1 MATTMAEMEIFI
13 NERFS
18 SARFATPDA
27 ARPGYNYRDY
37 YPDCPDP
44 IYVPVPGHEGFVDQ
58 MTDLEIAERSEF
70 SSAAQSDISQIAA
83 LGLPSASPAFPAFN
97 STTNP
102 VRFGVPL
109 SSTSVATP
117 QFRLNRSL
125 SSTSVATPHPSRGV
139 ISKLSGN
146 SSVLSFASTTRATVV
161 PPTRILNTG
170 EVLPNFSAFH
180 ALGAGAS
187 AQPTTTQQIYNVMAV
202 ASKDLTV
209 LRMNLSRKL
218 ILQII
223 SNLRSTINTNRIEE
237 IVPFHLRSYVKVQF
251 AGLFNHSEQDR
262 EACARFLSWPNYFA
276 HTPFSPGF
284 GTMST

>member
-1 MATTMAEMEIFI
+1 MMFRRLQKQLHDTELGTGSGTTGT
-13 NERFS
+13 R
-18 SARFATPDA
+18 TCTYVQVQW
-27 ARPGYNYRDY
+27 GY
-37 YPDCPDP
+37 
-44 IYVPVPGHEGFVDQ
+44 
-58 MTDLEIAERSEF
+58 T
-70 SSAAQSDISQIAA
+70 
-83 LGLPSASPAFPAFN
+83 
-97 STTNP
+97 
-102 VRFGVPL
+102 
-109 SSTSVATP
+109 
-117 QFRLNRSL
+117 
-125 SSTSVATPHPSRGV
+125 
-139 ISKLSGN
+139 
-146 SSVLSFASTTRATVV
+146 
-161 PPTRILNTG
+161 
-170 EVLPNFSAFH
+170 
-180 ALGAGAS
+180 GAS